1 MINYFCMFIALV
13 DGLDYLIFT
22 EMDKQCKHIRERL
35 KAHTLFI
42 EFFLYLKEFVE
53 SDTHKLHL
61 TNKQNKMC
69 TLAILPIIDGILD
82 LHDKVVYV
90 PIATIMV

>member
-1 MINYFCMFIALV
+1 M
-13 DGLDYLIFT
+13 
-22 EMDKQCKHIRERL
+22 Q
-35 KAHTLFI
+35 AHQGKTKSTHAFHWV
-42 EFFLYLKEFVE
+42 FLYLKELVE